1 LINGGRPRPDAD
13 WPILSGGG
21 LKEQATHGWKGTR
34 KRRRKKSLDIDICI
48 HCHVMQGHCQNQQR
62 GLKTNDVES

>member
-21 LKEQATHGWKGTR
+21 LKEQATHGWKLER
-34 KRRRKKSLDIDICI
+34 NKKEEEKK
-48 HCHVMQGHCQNQQR
+48 V
-62 GLKTNDVES
+62 T